1 MFYSKLERLQI
12 VLQIVKKLKKFP
24 YKNNTVMDL
33 YNENL
38 CHFITELKQIFDKY
52 IKQEEPDIID
62 YKGIL
67 YFEEI
72 NKNIEYFLPC
82 EKNVEPL
89 FVIKGKKVKKVKK

>member
-1 MFYSKLERLQI
+1 MFYNKMERLQI
-12 VLQIVKKLKKFP
+12 VLQIVNKLKNFRST
-24 YKNNTVMDL
+24 NNTIIDL

-38 CHFITELKQIFDKY
+38 YHFITELKLIFDKY
-52 IKQEEPDIID
+52 IKQDEQTLND

-82 EKNVEPL
+82 RKNTDPL
-89 FVIKGKKVKKVKK
+89 FVIKGKQKT

>member
-1 MFYSKLERLQI
+1 MERLQI
-12 VLQIVKKLKKFP
+12 VLQIVNKLKN
-24 YKNNTVMDL
+24 YNCTNNTTINL

-38 CHFITELKQIFDKY
+38 CYFITELKQIFDKY
-52 IKQEEPDIID
+52 IKQDEKNLND

-82 EKNVEPL
+82 RKNTEPL
-89 FVIKGKKVKKVKK
+89 FVIKGKM

>member
-1 MFYSKLERLQI
+1 MFYNKIERLEI
-12 VLQIVKKLKKFP
+12 VLQIINKLKNFQSI
-24 YKNNTVMDL
+24 NNTTINL
-33 YNENL
+33 YNEKL

-52 IKQEEPDIID
+52 IKQEEPNLND

-82 EKNVEPL
+82 RKNTESL
-89 FVIKGKKVKKVKK
+89 FVIKGKNVKY